1 MTKIAVLD
9 DWQGIAEQAADWS
22 AVGAV
27 GKMTFF
33 RDAFANEDALVTAL
47 ADFDIVLAMRERSRL
62 MKPVID
68 RLPKLRLLCFTGARN
83 ASVDVAACTARGV
96 TVCNTTSIRPSHAT
110 AELAL
115 TLLLAAARHVPLG
128 DIETRAGR
136 FQRNVPPGIEM
147 YGRTLGIIGLGHIGG
162 RVGSYAKALGMNVL
176 AWSQNLTDERAR
188 DVGVVKVGKDEL
200 LSRADAVTIHLVLS
214 DRTRGLIGAA
224 DLAKMKRGAI
234 LVNTSRGPIVDT
246 AALVAALKDGRI
258 TAAIDVYDQEPLPAG
273 HPLLTTPNTV
283 LSPHLGYVT
292 EDGMREFYR
301 LLIEDVLAWLAGNPI
316 RVVNPET
323 LAARKA

>member
-9 DWQGIAEQAADWS
+9 DWQGIAADAADWS
-22 AVGAV
+22 AVRAKGEI
-27 GKMTFF
+27 TFF
-33 RDAFANEDALVTAL
+33 RDAFASEDALVAAL
-47 ADFDIVLAMRERSRL
+47 ADYDIVLAMRERSRL
-62 MKPVID
+62 MQPVID

-83 ASVDVAACTARGV
+83 ASVDVTACTARGI
-96 TVCNTTSIRPSHAT
+96 TVCNTTGSRTSHAT

-128 DIETRAGR
+128 DAEMRAGR

-162 RVGSYAKALGMNVL
+162 RVASYAKALGMNVL
-176 AWSQNLTDERAR
+176 AWSQNLTEERAR
-188 DVGVVKVGKDEL
+188 EIGATKVTKDEL
-200 LSRADAVTIHLVLS
+200 LARADAVTIHLVLS
-214 DRTRGLIGAA
+214 DRTRGLIGAG

-246 AALVAALKDGRI
+246 QALVKVLSERKI
-258 TAAIDVYDQEPLPAG
+258 VAAIDVYDQEPLPTA
-273 HPLLTTPNTV
+273 HPLLSAPNTV

-292 EDGMREFYR
+292 DDGMRDFYK

>member
-9 DWQGIAEQAADWS
+9 DWQGIAADAADWS
-22 AVGAV
+22 AVRA
-27 GKMTFF
+27 KAEITFF
-33 RDAFANEDALVTAL
+33 RDAFPTEDALVRAL
-47 ADFDIVLAMRERSRL
+47 AGYDIVLAMRERSRL

-68 RLPKLRLLCFTGARN
+68 RLPKLKLLCFTGARN

-96 TVCNTTSIRPSHAT
+96 TVCNTVGNRTSHAT

-115 TLLLAAARHVPLG
+115 TLLLAAARRIPLG
-128 DIETRAGR
+128 DAETRAGR
-136 FQRNVPPGIEM
+136 FQHNVPPGIEM

-162 RVGSYAKALGMNVL
+162 RVASYAKALGMDVL

-188 DVGVVKVGKDEL
+188 AVGATKVTKDEL
-200 LSRADAVTIHLVLS
+200 LARSDAVTIHLVLS
-214 DRTRGLIGAA
+214 DRTRGLIGAGE
-224 DLAKMKRGAI
+224 LAKMKRGAI

-246 AALVAALKDGRI
+246 AALVAALNHQTI
-258 TAAIDVYDQEPLPAG
+258 IAAIDVYDQEPLPAG
-273 HPLLTTPNTV
+273 HPLLSAPNTV

-292 EDGMREFYR
+292 EDGMCDFYD
-301 LLIEDVLAWLAGNPI
+301 LLVEDVLAWLAGKPI

>member
-9 DWQGIAEQAADWS
+9 DWQGIAADAADWS
-22 AVGAV
+22 AVRAKGEI
-27 GKMTFF
+27 TFF
-33 RDAFANEDALVTAL
+33 RDAFPTEDALVSAL
-47 ADFDIVLAMRERSRL
+47 ADHDIVLAMRERSRL

-83 ASVDVAACTARGV
+83 ASVDVPACTVRGV
-96 TVCNTTSIRPSHAT
+96 TVCNTTGSRTSHAT

-115 TLLLAAARHVPLG
+115 TLLLAAARQVPLG
-128 DIETRAGR
+128 DAEMRAGR

-162 RVGSYAKALGMNVL
+162 RVASYAKALGMNLL
-176 AWSQNLTDERAR
+176 AWSQNLTEDRAR
-188 DVGVVKVGKDEL
+188 EVGATKVAKEEL

-214 DRTRGLIGAA
+214 DRTRGLIGAG

-246 AALVAALKDGRI
+246 AALVAALNGKKI
-258 TAAIDVYDQEPLPAG
+258 VAALDVYDEEPLPSG
-273 HPLLTTPNTV
+273 HPLLSAPNTV

-292 EDGMREFYR
+292 DDGMRDFYR
-301 LLIEDVLAWLAGNPI
+301 LLIENVLAWLAGNPI

-323 LAARKA
+323 LTVRKA

>member
-9 DWQGIAEQAADWS
+9 DWQGIAEGAADWS
-22 AVGAV
+22 AVRAKGDI
-27 GKMTFF
+27 TFF
-33 RDAFANEDALVTAL
+33 RDAFANEDALVAAL
-47 ADFDIVLAMRERSRL
+47 AEFDIVLAMRERSRL

-83 ASVDVAACTARGV
+83 ASVDTAACTARGV
-96 TVCNTTSIRPSHAT
+96 TVCNTTGSRTSHAT

-128 DIETRAGR
+128 DVETRAGR

-162 RVGSYAKALGMNVL
+162 RVASYAKALGMNLL
-176 AWSQNLTDERAR
+176 AWSQNLTDERACE
-188 DVGVVKVGKDEL
+188 VGATKVAKDEL
-200 LSRADAVTIHLVLS
+200 LARADAVTIHLVLS
-214 DRTRGLIGAA
+214 DRTRGLIGTG

-246 AALVAALKDGRI
+246 AALVTALKDRKI
-258 TAAIDVYDQEPLPAG
+258 IAAIDVYDQEPLAPG
-273 HPLLTTPNTV
+273 HPLLSAPNTV

-292 EDGMREFYR
+292 DDGMRDFYK
-301 LLIEDVLAWLAGNPI
+301 LLIENVLAWLAGNPI

-323 LAARKA
+323 LTARKA

>member
-22 AVGAV
+22 AVRAV
-27 GKMTFF
+27 GKITFF
-33 RDAFANEDALVTAL
+33 RDAFANEDALVQAL
-47 ADFDIVLAMRERSRL
+47 AGYDIVLAMRERSRL
-62 MKPVID
+62 MQPVIG
-68 RLPKLRLLCFTGARN
+68 RLPNLRLLCFTGARN
-83 ASVDVAACTARGV
+83 ASVDVPACTARGV
-96 TVCNTTSIRPSHAT
+96 TVCNTTSSRTSHAT

-115 TLLLAAARHVPLG
+115 TLLLAAARHIPLG

-136 FQRNVPPGIEM
+136 FQRNVAPGIEM

-162 RVGSYAKALGMNVL
+162 RVASYAKALGMNVL
-176 AWSQNLTDERAR
+176 AWSQNLTDERAQA
-188 DVGVVKVGKDEL
+188 VGATKVAKDEL
-200 LSRADAVTIHLVLS
+200 LARSDAVTVHLVLS

-224 DLAKMKRGAI
+224 ELAKMKRGAI

-273 HPLLTTPNTV
+273 HPLLTAPNTV

-292 EDGMREFYR
+292 DDGMRDFYK
-301 LLIEDVLAWLAGNPI
+301 LLIEDVLAWLAGDPI

>member
-9 DWQGIAEQAADWS
+9 DWQGIAADAADWS
-22 AVGAV
+22 AVRAKGEI
-27 GKMTFF
+27 TFF
-33 RDAFANEDALVTAL
+33 RDAFAGEDALVSSL
-47 ADFDIVLAMRERSRL
+47 ADYDIVLAMRERSRL

-96 TVCNTTSIRPSHAT
+96 TVCNTVGSRTSHAT

-115 TLLLAAARHVPLG
+115 TLLLAAARRIPLG
-128 DIETRAGR
+128 DAEMRAGR

-162 RVGSYAKALGMNVL
+162 RVASYAKALGMSVL

-188 DVGVVKVGKDEL
+188 EVGATKVTKDEL
-200 LSRADAVTIHLVLS
+200 LARADAVTIHLVLS
-214 DRTRGLIGAA
+214 DRTRGLIGAG

-246 AALVAALKDGRI
+246 AALVAALKDGKVI
-258 TAAIDVYDQEPLPAG
+258 AALDVYDQEPLPAG
-273 HPLLTTPNTV
+273 HPLLTAPNTV
-283 LSPHLGYVT
+283 LSPHLGYCVQETWDQFYPQSIENALAFLDGKPVRVT
-292 EDGMREFYR
+292 
-301 LLIEDVLAWLAGNPI
+301 NP
-316 RVVNPET
+316 
-323 LAARKA
+323 AALQKPG

>member
-22 AVGAV
+22 AVRAV
-27 GKMTFF
+27 GKITLF

-68 RLPKLRLLCFTGARN
+68 RLPNLRLLCFTGARN

-96 TVCNTTSIRPSHAT
+96 TVCNTTSSRPSHAT

>member
-1 MTKIAVLD
+1 MTKIAALD
-9 DWQGIAEQAADWS
+9 DWQGIAADAADWS
-22 AVGAV
+22 AVRAKGEI
-27 GKMTFF
+27 TFF
-33 RDAFANEDALVTAL
+33 RDAFAGEDALVSAL
-47 ADFDIVLAMRERSRL
+47 ADYDIVLAMRERSRL

-96 TVCNTTSIRPSHAT
+96 TVCNTTGSRISHAT

-115 TLLLAAARHVPLG
+115 TLLLGAARHVPLG
-128 DIETRAGR
+128 DAEMRAGR

-162 RVGSYAKALGMNVL
+162 RVASYAKALGMNVL

-188 DVGVVKVGKDEL
+188 EVGVTKVTKDEL
-200 LSRADAVTIHLVLS
+200 LARADAVTIHLVLS

-224 DLAKMKRGAI
+224 DFAKMKRGAI

-246 AALVAALKDGRI
+246 PALVAALREGKI
-258 TAAIDVYDQEPLPAG
+258 VAALDVYDQEPVPSG
-273 HPLLTTPNTV
+273 HPLLSAPNTV

-292 EDGMREFYR
+292 DDGMRDFYR

>member
-22 AVGAV
+22 AVRAV
-27 GKMTFF
+27 GKITLF

-68 RLPKLRLLCFTGARN
+68 RLPNLRLLCFTGARN

-96 TVCNTTSIRPSHAT
+96 TVCNTTGSRPSHAT

-292 EDGMREFYR
+292 EDVMREFYR
-301 LLIEDVLAWLAGNPI
+301 QLIEDVLAWLAGNPI